1 MVMAGVHRA
10 GRGGHYGPM
19 PVDNDHDVRDDTGRR
34 SVLVSR
40 RTAAELTGLS
50 LPQVNYW
57 IRRGVVGTGGS
68 GGRWLPRKRTTVDA
82 LALVVAVELRG
93 RGVTVREIQAVLP
106 HVLTDGAEW
115 HPMVELLDVDAM
127 HRRITA
133 ATSKVT
139 TSTVPAVSAIPDAEP
154 LPPPRRR
161 IPRPVAIVAAGVLVA
176 AVIGV
181 AVVFALSGGRPA
193 DEPPTPQAPDAAA
206 SPAVPTSAPA
216 SATLVLPPTQ
226 RADPGRPP
234 TIIAPSRAVVPPP
247 TSAVPPAGA
256 VPPAAPP
263 TPAAPAPADL
273 PPTGGGATAPE
284 DGAANRGPS
293 QQGTGDRPSGG
304 VLGGTL
310 NDLFGG

>member
-1 MVMAGVHRA
+1 
-10 GRGGHYGPM
+10 M

-50 LPQVNYW
+50 LPQVDYW

-68 GGRWLPRKRTTVDA
+68 GGRWFPRRRTTVDA

-161 IPRPVAIVAAGVLVA
+161 IPRPAAIVAASVVVA
-176 AVIGV
+176 AVIAV
-181 AVVFALSGGRPA
+181 AVVLTLSRGRSSDVPPA
-193 DEPPTPQAPDAAA
+193 PLAPDTAAP
-206 SPAVPTSAPA
+206 PAAPTSAPA
-216 SATLVLPPTQ
+216 SAPLVLPPPQ
-226 RADPGRPP
+226 RPDLGRPP
-234 TIIAPSRAVVPPP
+234 TIIAPSRAVAPAP
-247 TSAVPPAGA
+247 TSAAPAAGA

-263 TPAAPAPADL
+263 APAPADV
-273 PPTGGGATAPE
+273 PATGDGVAADDGTAPE

-293 QQGTGDRPSGG
+293 EQQGGGDRQSGG
-304 VLGGTL
+304 VLGGTADAF